1 MSIFY
6 QEWAGGSF
14 NNDGWW
20 SWQEGNQQDC
30 REIYWRNWQVRGES
44 IMDLWFKLIKSD
56 DLFLYLRMIWFLSM
70 NLSRWWTSV
79 MLKRKCQWSLEDN
92 CRFLAPSLCIHNK
105 RKYKF
110 EFLFKLLRATII
122 SVSMPLVSDYI
133 PLISGWLIAW
143 NHNAPL
149 VIEMK
154 KDDNSDNLT
163 NYCII
168 LSQTL
173 HCGIFDLRTLF

>member
-110 EFLFKLLRATII
+110 EFLFKLLRATINFCI
-122 SVSMPLVSDYI
+122 NAIGIGLHTTDLWMTNCLESQCSPGD
-133 PLISGWLIAW
+133 W
-143 NHNAPL
+143 N
-149 VIEMK
+149 EE
-154 KDDNSDNLT
+154 
-163 NYCII
+163 
-168 LSQTL
+168 
-173 HCGIFDLRTLF
+173 RW